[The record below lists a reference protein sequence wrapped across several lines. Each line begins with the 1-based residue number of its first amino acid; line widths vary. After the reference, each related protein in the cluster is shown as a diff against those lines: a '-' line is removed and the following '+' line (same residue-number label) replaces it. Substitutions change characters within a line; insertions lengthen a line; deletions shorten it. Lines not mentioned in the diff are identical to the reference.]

1 MKKPESLRAKLTAAF
16 PELAADPNRL
26 RMWTEKGALHHHM
39 APGNYN
45 FVVTYTLTVVVE
57 EWSHPAITLWVLL
70 LDWLRIQQ
78 PDLVTPSNAN
88 GVFFEADILTT
99 EDGDLSFDLPLR
111 EAIRVMRRED
121 GGFNMEYVAEPDPL
135 FPDTVPLFPETPLLK
150 SIWVEGRQ
158 LLPEDL
164 P

>member
-26 RMWTEKGALHHHM
+26 RMWIEKGSLLHCM

-45 FVVTYTLTVVVE
+45 FGVRYTLTVVVE

-78 PDLVTPSNAN
+78 PDLVTPSSD
-88 GVFFEADILTT
+88 GVPFEADILNA
-99 EDGDLSFDLPLR
+99 ESSDISFDLPLR
-111 EAIRVMRRED
+111 EAIRVVRRED

-135 FPDTVPLFPETPLLK
+135 FPDTVPLFPDTPLLK